1 MGDIMNE
8 MDCVRKHFVEENSS
22 DIPGPPRFGKRGYFF
37 YDAILEILEILPKK
51 HASRLDQSH
60 LFALIFLFG
69 SYLNYDRSQIS
80 KIG

>member
-37 YDAILEILEILPKK
+37 YDAILEIL
-51 HASRLDQSH
+51 
-60 LFALIFLFG
+60 
-69 SYLNYDRSQIS
+69 
-80 KIG
+80 